1 MWPAIEPFADILLAV
16 AIGLTLAA
24 MAFYNLSQ

>member
-16 AIGLTLAA
+16 AIGLTLATV
-24 MAFYNLSQ
+24 AFLNLSK